1 MKLGKK
7 IKAAVQSQKFQE
19 AATGAA
25 QGAFGA
31 LYGESQS
38 TALPAYRQRQ
48 QIPAHVWIAGA
59 MLLAALISTR
69 K

>member
-31 LYGESQS
+31 LYGQSQS
-38 TALPAYRQRQ
+38 TALPAPRPRKE
-48 QIPAHVWIAGA
+48 IPAHVWIAGA
-59 MLLAALISTR
+59 MLLAAFIGTR